1 VNSNIDLKVLP
12 SFNSD
17 LSSAGRIVLN
27 ASVVGALAQPR
38 VSGRAELQDV
48 SMYIADAPN
57 GISGAN
63 GVILLDGTNAVIQ
76 TLTGRIG
83 GGETSITGSASF
95 SGANQNYNLQVRG
108 SRIRTRY
115 QGASVVTDLNL
126 NLQGSNQRSTLSG
139 DVTIQQVTY
148 APESDLG
155 SMLYKVSAPTA
166 SSTPSPFL
174 SNMRLNVRIRTA
186 TSAIFRTTLA
196 QTIRATAD
204 LRLRGTAESPGMI
217 GRIDITKGTLVFFG
231 NQYTVDEG
239 NVSFYNSSKIE
250 PIVGIAFETKAQGVQ
265 VTMRV
270 SGPMDDL
277 KLSYTS
283 DPPLRF
289 EEIVALLATGK
300 TPSDP
305 TIAAHQP
312 APPNQTVPQMGET
325 ALVQQTVANPLAN
338 RLQRVFGV
346 SQLKIDPTF
355 TTGSTLPQARLTLQ
369 QQITPEI
376 TFSYSQDLTESN
388 SQLIRVEWAFTPR
401 FSAVATREENGI
413 VGLDFFYKKQFR

>member
-1 VNSNIDLKVLP
+1 
-12 SFNSD
+12 
-17 LSSAGRIVLN
+17 
-27 ASVVGALAQPR
+27 
-38 VSGRAELQDV
+38 
-48 SMYIADAPN
+48 
-57 GISGAN
+57 
-63 GVILLDGTNAVIQ
+63 
-76 TLTGRIG
+76 
-83 GGETSITGSASF
+83 
-95 SGANQNYNLQVRG
+95 
-108 SRIRTRY
+108 
-115 QGASVVTDLNL
+115 
-126 NLQGSNQRSTLSG
+126 
-139 DVTIQQVTY
+139 
-148 APESDLG
+148 
-155 SMLYKVSAPTA
+155 MLYKVSAPAA
-166 SSTPSPFL
+166 SSTPSPLL

-196 QTIRATAD
+196 QTVQATAD
-204 LRLRGTAESPGMI
+204 LRLRGTAESPGMT
-217 GRIDITKGTLVFFG
+217 GRIDITKGTLLFFG

-239 NVSFYNSSKIE
+239 NISFYNSSKIE
-250 PIVGIAFETKAQGVQ
+250 PIVGIAFETRAQGVQ

-289 EEIVALLATGK
+289 EEIVALLAAGK

-312 APPNQTVPQMGET
+312 APPNQTVPQMGES

-369 QQITPEI
+369 QQVTPEI